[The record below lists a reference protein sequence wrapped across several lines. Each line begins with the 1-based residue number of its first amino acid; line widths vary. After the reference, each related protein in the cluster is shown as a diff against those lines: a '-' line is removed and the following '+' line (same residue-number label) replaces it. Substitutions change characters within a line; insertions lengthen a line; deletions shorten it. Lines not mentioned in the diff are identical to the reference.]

1 MSTFF
6 QDDAREIMM
15 RSLFKLSSVEGRSS
29 TDATILIN
37 NKLIEF
43 ELKTTSDSNRSVT
56 TVRDFG
62 LEHIAKWKN
71 KHWLIGFYD
80 KDKKNPSYFLYGSPL
95 MMESWID
102 EKWEYIKPDFLSAKL
117 ASDRLTLSD
126 MHKVLG
132 KKEVYNYEDAHA
144 IQKKQ
149 FKKSEYLDMMDIE
162 NGYSSNKMLEIFK
175 LRLEYLIKRGSTLNN
190 PHIPG
195 SYFKNWGTEITHN
208 HANRLIELIKKVSRI
223 RKKL

>member
-1 MSTFF
+1 MSNFF
-6 QDDAREIMM
+6 QDDTRETMM

-43 ELKTTSDSNRSVT
+43 ELKTTSDPNRSVT

-62 LEHIAKWKN
+62 PEHIAKWKN

-80 KDKKNPSYFLYGSPL
+80 KDKKDPSYFLYGSPK
-95 MMESWID
+95 MMESWIH
-102 EKWEYIKPDFLSAKL
+102 EKWEYIKPDFLSAKF
-117 ASDRLTLSD
+117 ASDKLTLSD
-126 MHKVLG
+126 MYKILD
-132 KKEVYNYEDAHA
+132 KKEVYDYDDARA

-149 FKKSEYLDMMDIE
+149 LKKSEYQDMMNVKD
-162 NGYSSNKMLEIFK
+162 GYSPNKMLEIYK
-175 LRLEYLIKRGSTLNN
+175 QRIEYLIKRGSTLNN

-195 SYFKNWGTEITHN
+195 SYFKNWDTKITHN
-208 HANRLIELIKKVSRI
+208 HANKLIELIKKN
-223 RKKL
+223 L